1 MLVFAYISSFFVFQ
15 NRLIKKGLTSVIHIH
30 CITQIDIELQSRR
43 KRKNGF
49 LLSSISSSFSFKL
62 KPKKK
67 SLLDDIFLLNIQKH
81 IRYNEVSSK
90 MFQLH
95 YLFLNVI
102 VLFIL
107 QRVKVNHLVLNFSCT
122 ILLNVVNLTHDFL
135 QKRLVENRSIK
146 NYSFFRLS

>member
-15 NRLIKKGLTSVIHIH
+15 NQLIKKGLTSVIHIH

-90 MFQLH
+90 MFWLH